1 MSDTSADEVQQIQA
15 MLTRER
21 LAVDLC
27 DGQRTAFLT
36 HVGAPPRLAPGPWIA
51 HRQLVMAL
59 ALANLAPN
67 QRASLAR
74 TVIVEWG
81 REFGV
86 GRMVLSAVASGLPLG
101 GSSLSMRPRIAGGE
115 GHPHV
120 LYTWALGPRATPVR
134 CDWLL
139 LRAQPEWAC
148 DAAPRALGVR
158 GLETLAQLGGS
169 VLLLVPSAV
178 AARQVADSVGG
189 ALALDAHPRFL
200 PFLDEHDP
208 EAKILLWPHDAIAA
222 GSLERRQFSDRA
234 TSSTGFDRATSSTGF
249 STAVLIG
256 APEVVRQEAMR
267 WAVLHP
273 GVEVVDA
280 ACPGRMNRKAL
291 ALYWEACG
299 RPKVLLRG
307 DPEWAAEAQ
316 PWLESIGAVVEA
328 HSEATQLGLF

>member
-1 MSDTSADEVQQIQA
+1 MPDSIADEVQQIQA

-27 DGQRTAFLT
+27 DGTRTAFLT
-36 HVGAPPRLAPGPWIA
+36 HVGAPPRLVPGPWIA

-74 TVIVEWG
+74 AVIVEWG

-101 GSSLSMRPRIAGGE
+101 GSNLSMRPRTPGGD

-120 LYTWALGPRATPVR
+120 LYTWALGPRATPVA

-148 DAAPRALGVR
+148 DAPPRALGIR

-178 AARQVADSVGG
+178 AARQVADSVGS
-189 ALALDAHPRFL
+189 ALPLDAHPRFL
-200 PFLDEHDP
+200 PFLDDHDP

-222 GSLERRQFSDRA
+222 SSLERRQFS
-234 TSSTGFDRATSSTGF
+234 
-249 STAVLIG
+249 TAVLIA
-256 APEVVRQEAMR
+256 APEVIRQQAMR
-267 WAVLHP
+267 WAAQRP

-291 ALYWEACG
+291 QRYWDSCG

-307 DPEWAAEAQ
+307 DPEWAAEGR
-316 PWLESIGAVVEA
+316 PWLRSIGAVVEA
-328 HSEATQLGLF
+328 HAEATQLGLF